1 MIGRTVEQ
9 FSTQEF
15 MKFFPEFRYKLWSTI
30 RHYSLWDTM
39 QTENT
44 GDVQLR
50 IDIDVIFYLDREKV
64 GDLDKSISD
73 NPNRVIPFGRPGQS
87 HNKVHT
93 DVFPFP
99 CWDWQGL

>member
-64 GDLDKSISD
+64 GDLCKSIDD
-73 NPNRVIPFGRPGQS
+73 NPDGVKAFCGSGQS
-87 HNKVHT
+87 HNEVNA

-99 CWDWQGL
+99 GWDWQRL